1 MPLPSPLPCP
11 TELNMAAADQALVP
25 VSDRVAALLKPTRT
39 VPRYSDHGYE
49 GDSELWEPREVTAA
63 DVPALRRQLATVNAA
78 IVPGDPGVMLA
89 RVHALL
95 AMYRDRDPLPH
106 AVEAAI
112 AEGWLEDIGEWP
124 AWIVVAACK
133 AWRQHPTKYRY
144 KPLPGDIRAL
154 CVEIAGELPVV
165 KHRLERLLA
174 SAPSSLGSRVSRASD
189 VHSRVGA
196 LAAALRISITR
207 PSNC

>member
-1 MPLPSPLPCP
+1 MPLPSPLPRP
-11 TELNMAAADQALVP
+11 AELTEAVAVQTLVP

-63 DVPALRRQLATVNAA
+63 DVPALRRQLA
-78 IVPGDPGVMLA
+78 IVSASIAPGDPGIVLA

-95 AMYRDRDPLPH
+95 AMYRDRDPLPP

-112 AEGWLEDIGEWP
+112 AESWLEDIGEWP

-133 AWRQHPTKYRY
+133 AWRQHPTKYRF
-144 KPLPGDIRAL
+144 KPLPGDIRSV
-154 CVEIAGELPVV
+154 CVEIAGKLPVV
-165 KHRLERLLA
+165 KQRLERLLA
-174 SAPSSLGSRVSRASD
+174 SVPSSLESTESRASD
-189 VHSRVGA
+189 VRSRVVA
-196 LAAALRISITR
+196 LAAARRMLVK
-207 PSNC
+207 

>member
-11 TELNMAAADQALVP
+11 AELNMAAADQALVP
-25 VSDRVAALLKPTRT
+25 VSDRVASLLKPTRT

-63 DVPALRRQLATVNAA
+63 DVPALRRQLAMVNAA
-78 IVPGDPGVMLA
+78 MAPGDPGIVLA

-95 AMYRDRDPLPH
+95 AMYRDRDPLPL

-112 AEGWLEDIGEWP
+112 AESWLEDIGEWP

-133 AWRQHPTKYRY
+133 AWRQHPTKYRF
-144 KPLPGDIRAL
+144 KPLPGDIRSV
-154 CVEIAGELPVV
+154 CVEIAGKLPVV
-165 KHRLERLLA
+165 KQRLERLLA
-174 SAPSSLGSRVSRASD
+174 SVPSSLESTESRASD
-189 VHSRVGA
+189 VRSRVVA
-196 LAAALRISITR
+196 LAAARRMLVK
-207 PSNC
+207 